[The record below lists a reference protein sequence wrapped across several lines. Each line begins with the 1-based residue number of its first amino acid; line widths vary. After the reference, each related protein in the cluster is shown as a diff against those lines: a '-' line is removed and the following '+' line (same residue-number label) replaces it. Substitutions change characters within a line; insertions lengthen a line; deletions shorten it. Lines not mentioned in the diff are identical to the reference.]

1 MNFFKDKGAGL
12 VLTII
17 IGIGSR
23 YLSNWIPH
31 LGGVTLAI
39 IVGFLVSNIF
49 SIGGNYEAGIRFV
62 EKKILAMAIMLMGLK
77 LELNILSQL
86 GFSSILVIVTMVLST
101 IGLGY
106 LIGRL
111 LGLSKSF
118 SILLGVGNGICGSS
132 AIAAVAPVV
141 SKNEEEIGLS
151 ISVVNLLG
159 TLGIFI
165 LPGLTYALHLNDT
178 ISGLMVGSTLQATGQ
193 VVAAGFSISDVVGRL
208 ATVVKM
214 GRILMLGPIVLGLN
228 IFIGPNDEVS
238 QGKVKIPAFI
248 IGFFI
253 LSIVGTLHLLP
264 IEMISYLKTL
274 SKILL
279 TIAMAGIGLRIKVS
293 ALTDQGPK
301 ALLVGCLIFISQLF
315 MITGLITLLF

>member
-49 SIGGNYEAGIRFV
+49 RIGGNYEAGIRFV
-62 EKKILAMAIMLMGLK
+62 EKKVLAMAIMLMGLK

-165 LPGLTYALHLNDT
+165 LPGLTYALHLNDA

-228 IFIGPNDEVS
+228 IFIGQSDETS

-279 TIAMAGIGLRIKVS
+279 TIAMAGIGLRIKIS